1 MPDKEFIAAPLKN
14 AVESGSVCWEAPSN
28 IALVKYWG
36 KKENQIP
43 ANPSISFTLKN
54 CKTTTTLNYVKVPD
68 EATSSQEIEFD
79 VIFEGV
85 KKESFKP
92 KIASFFKRILPYC
105 SYLNGFKFEVVSG
118 NSFPHS
124 SGIAS
129 SASGMSALAL
139 CIMSLEKSIFSEMDD
154 DFFYKKASFLARLGS
169 GSACRSVKGDLVVWG
184 EHKEIPLSNDT
195 YGIQY
200 PFKIADVFKDFQDTI
215 LLVDKGKKQVSST
228 LGHNL
233 MHGHPFAQARFQQA
247 KDHLEALIP
256 VFENGDLNEFIKIVE
271 REALTLHSM
280 MMSSDPYFLLMKPNT
295 LAIIN
300 KIWEKR
306 EESKIPVCFTLDAGA
321 NVHMLYPSKYKEEI
335 LDFVKSELVVYCEN
349 GHYICDEIG
358 NGAKEL

>member
-1 MPDKEFIAAPLKN
+1 MPDKEFVAAELKTT
-14 AVESGSVCWEAPSN
+14 AESGSVSWEAPSN

-43 ANPSISFTLKN
+43 ANPSVSFTLKN
-54 CKTTTTLNYVKVPD
+54 CKTTTTLNYVKVSED
-68 EATSSQEIEFD
+68 TSISEEIEFD

-92 KIASFFKRILPYC
+92 KIAAFFKRILPYC
-105 SYLNGFKFEVVSG
+105 AYLKQFKFEVVSK

-139 CIMSLEKSIFSEMDD
+139 CVMSLEKELFPEITEDY
-154 DFFYKKASFLARLGS
+154 FYKKASFLARLGS

-184 EHKEIPLSNDT
+184 KHKEILLSSDE
-195 YGIQY
+195 YGIEY

-215 LLVDKGKKQVSST
+215 LLVDKGKKKVSST
-228 LGHNL
+228 VGHNL
-233 MHGHPFAQARFQQA
+233 MHGHPFAEARFNQA
-247 KDHLEALIP
+247 HDHLNALIP
-256 VFENGDLNEFIKIVE
+256 VFEQGDLEQFINIVE
-271 REALTLHSM
+271 REALTLHGM

-306 EESKIPVCFTLDAGA
+306 EESNIPVCFTLDAGA
-321 NVHMLYPSKYKEEI
+321 NVHMLYPSKNKEEI
-335 LDFVKSELVVYCEN
+335 LEFVKNELVVYCEN

-358 NGAKEL
+358 QGSKKL